1 MHVPMASRPKALCFL
16 FLLMAMRMT
25 GTMKLV
31 GARPLKGFTSFGEGS
46 SEEEV
51 GEVKNEGPSGKGGG
65 HEVQHVKK
73 SASTS
78 YAESP

>member
-1 MHVPMASRPKALCFL
+1 
-16 FLLMAMRMT
+16 
-25 GTMKLV
+25 MKLV